1 MRRTKQQ
8 PHAHEVYDIL
18 PYRDATAEN
27 TFFCMVIADGGAYP
41 YLRTGD
47 ELENIGEREFADLL
61 TKARPGCI
69 RYSDIPYLDREEV
82 FTLRVEPYK
91 FADQV
96 LSDRRTGQ
104 LYREIMWCWGHAAC
118 GDTILIPVS
127 ADEVRKLRKKR

>member
-1 MRRTKQQ
+1 MCSAKQISPEQ
-8 PHAHEVYDIL
+8 VYDLL
-18 PYRDATAEN
+18 PYQEAPDGN

-47 ELENIGEREFADLL
+47 ELKNIGEREFADLL

-82 FTLRVEPYK
+82 FKLRVEPYK
-91 FADQV
+91 FVDQV
-96 LSDRRTGQ
+96 LVDRRTGQ

-127 ADEVRKLRKKR
+127 ADEVRKLRKKH